1 VSGRPESASGIP
13 ASISPVRRETLE
25 RPGSALGRPESVS
38 DLALVLVRRAWV
50 WLPGWASGRLVSGS
64 SRPTEGDRW
73 IVLVGADL
81 CHQSRMVGTLFVPT
95 RTGHGVH
102 MHGIGRFAFPIK
114 HRSMHEVSDR
124 VGTKSVPILQDWD

>member
-1 VSGRPESASGIP
+1 MRATRASISPALGEELPVSGRLESVSGIP

-50 WLPGWASGRLVSGS
+50 WLPGWASVRLVSGS
-64 SRPTEGDRW
+64 SRPTEGDRL

-81 CHQSRMVGTLFVPT
+81 CHQSGRVGTHFVPT
-95 RTGHGVH
+95 RTGHGVQWY
-102 MHGIGRFAFPIK
+102 RK
-114 HRSMHEVSDR
+114 VRVSHQ
-124 VGTKSVPILQDWD
+124 TSVNA